1 MLFPSQ
7 QKVAVIEKA
16 TINLNHNREHLQ
28 EVQYT
33 LQMVSE
39 LRSKQFNTGKAEIE
53 EGKKRGFA
61 NNFLIKIL
69 NES

>member
-7 QKVAVIEKA
+7 HKAAVIEKA
-16 TINLNHNREHLQ
+16 TINLNQDSPTNHNKEHLQ

-39 LRSKQFNTGKAEIE
+39 LRSK
-53 EGKKRGFA
+53 
-61 NNFLIKIL
+61 
-69 NES
+69 